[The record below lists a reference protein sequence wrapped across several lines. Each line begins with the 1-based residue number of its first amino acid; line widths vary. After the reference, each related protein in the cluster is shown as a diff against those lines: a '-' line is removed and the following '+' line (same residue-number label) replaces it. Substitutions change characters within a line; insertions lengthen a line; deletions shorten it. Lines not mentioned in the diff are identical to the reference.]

1 MYRDENKLETECGRC
16 WSCVREMTE
25 KNIGAVTGK
34 EEITVAVAGQP
45 NTGKSTI
52 FNRLTGLNQKV
63 GNWPGKTVDRKE
75 GRVVRGDRIY
85 RLVDL
90 PGTYGLTSNSM
101 EEEIARDYIVSGD
114 PDVVVAVVNAA
125 SVERSLYLVS
135 ELAELNTPIVI
146 ALNMMD
152 VAEQEGR
159 MIDARQLSAAIDLPV
174 VPMTASMN
182 QGVDQ
187 VFKTLDAMDLQHPQ
201 ERNSIEIPTEVS
213 RLAKLLDSPSSLP
226 YPKEWAASKLIE
238 GDYKVTQAV
247 KNALKDGKWKDEK
260 WKVVETFLSGHKKA
274 ANAIIRM
281 RQQWIDEACKKAIQ
295 DVKDCRSPSEKWD
308 RIFFHPL
315 WGRLIAF
322 LAIPLA
328 ALTGILLGMFTGGQV
343 LFAALEGGPKIKA
356 AWPGMLGSMAA
367 DGLAP
372 ALGWITALVCIIGFI
387 YAIFYFLE
395 DIGYLARISFLTD
408 TFLRRIGAGGKSA
421 IPLMLGL
428 MCNTVAIA
436 GTRVVETRRQRLVT
450 IVMLPFLPCAGQ
462 TMVAAIFTLAIFPI
476 KTAIIILV
484 GLTIINFLAASLV
497 GKFLGL
503 AVPHPKADGMIMELP
518 LFHRP
523 NFRTIFGGVR
533 MRIELFLRR
542 AAGVIFFGLL
552 IVWAV
557 SYFPKGEIQTSYLYQ
572 FGRLLEPAGSMIGLD
587 WRFMVALLSSFVAKE
602 ITVGTLAVLFSVSA
616 SDQQAI
622 MQAIQN
628 AISPAGAL
636 AFVVASHF
644 YIPCLGSMAVLK
656 SELGSWKKT
665 LPLLAGMFIL
675 AFTLAFV
682 TYHAAKI
689 II

>member
-1 MYRDENKLETECGRC
+1 MDKNRSGPECEGC
-16 WSCVREMTE
+16 YSCERGSVE

-90 PGTYGLTSNSM
+90 PGTYGLTANSV

-114 PDVVVAVVNAA
+114 PDVVMAVVNAA
-125 SVERSLYLVS
+125 SVERSIYLVS
-135 ELAELNTPIVI
+135 ELAGLKVPIVI

-159 MIDARQLSAAIDLPV
+159 RVDARQLSAAIDLPV

-187 VFKTLDAMDLQHPQ
+187 VFETLDAMDLQHPQ
-201 ERNSIEIPTEVS
+201 ERNSVELPSEVS
-213 RLAKLLDSPSSLP
+213 RLAELLDSPSSLP
-226 YPKEWAASKLIE
+226 YPKEWAASKMIE

-247 KNALKDGKWKDEK
+247 KNALKDGKWKA
-260 WKVVETFLSGHKKA
+260 VETFLSGHKEA
-274 ANAIIRM
+274 ANAIVRM
-281 RQQWIDEACKKAIQ
+281 RQKWIDAACEKVVQ
-295 DVKDCRSPSEKWD
+295 DVEDCRSPSEKWD
-308 RIFFHPL
+308 RIFLHPL

-322 LAIPLA
+322 LAIPLV
-328 ALTGILLGMFTGGQV
+328 ALTGVLLGMFTGGQA
-343 LFAALEGGPKIKA
+343 LYAALEGGPKIKA
-356 AWPGMLGSMAA
+356 AWPGMLGSMMA

-372 ALGWITALVCIIGFI
+372 ALGWITALVFIIGFV
-387 YAIFYFLE
+387 YAIFFFLE

-428 MCNTVAIA
+428 MCNAVAIA

-450 IVMLPFLPCAGQ
+450 IVMLPFLPCGGQ
-462 TMVAAIFTLAIFPI
+462 TVVAAIFTLAIFPI
-476 KTAIIILV
+476 KTAIIILA
-484 GLTIINFLAASLV
+484 GLTIINLLVASLA
-497 GKFLGL
+497 GKLLGFAL
-503 AVPHPKADGMIMELP
+503 PHPPADGMIMELP

-523 NFRTIFGGVR
+523 NFRTILWGVR

-552 IVWAV
+552 IIWAV

-572 FGRLLEPAGSMIGLD
+572 FGRFLEPAGSMIGLD

-602 ITVGTLAVLFSVSA
+602 ITAGTLAVLFSVSA

-682 TYHAAKI
+682 TYHVAKVI
-689 II
+689 I

>member
-1 MYRDENKLETECGRC
+1 MYPDKNKSRPECEGC
-16 WSCVREMTE
+16 YSCERRSVE

-34 EEITVAVAGQP
+34 EEITVALAGQP

-75 GRVVRGDRIY
+75 GRVVRGDRVY

-90 PGTYGLTSNSM
+90 PGTYGLTANSV

-125 SVERSLYLVS
+125 SVERSIYLAS
-135 ELAELNTPIVI
+135 ELAGFKVPIVI

-159 MIDARQLSAAIDLPV
+159 RVDARRFSAAIGLPV

-187 VFKTLDAMDLQHPQ
+187 IFETLDAMDPQHPQ
-201 ERNSIEIPTEVS
+201 ERNSVELPSEVS
-213 RLAKLLDSPSSLP
+213 RLAELLDSPSSLP

-238 GDYKVTQAV
+238 GDHKVTQAV
-247 KNALKDGKWKDEK
+247 KNALKDEK
-260 WKVVETFLSGHKKA
+260 WKAVETFLSGHKEA

-281 RQQWIDEACKKAIQ
+281 RQQWIDEACKKAVEN
-295 DVKDCRSPSEKWD
+295 VKACRSSSEKWD
-308 RIFFHPL
+308 RIFLHPL
-315 WGRLIAF
+315 WGRLVAF
-322 LAIPLA
+322 LAIPLS
-328 ALTGILLGMFTGGQV
+328 ALTGILLGMFTGGQA
-343 LFAALEGGPKIKA
+343 LYAALEGGPKIKA
-356 AWPGMLGSMAA
+356 AWPGMMGSMMA

-450 IVMLPFLPCAGQ
+450 IVMLPFLPCGGQ
-462 TMVAAIFTLAIFPI
+462 TVVAAIFTLAIFPV
-476 KTAIIILV
+476 KTAIIILA
-484 GLTIINFLAASLV
+484 GLTIINLLAASLA
-497 GKFLGL
+497 GKLL
-503 AVPHPKADGMIMELP
+503 SLTVPHPPADGMIMELP

-523 NFRTIFGGVR
+523 NLRTIFGGVR

-542 AAGVIFFGLL
+542 AAGVIFF
-552 IVWAV
+552 WPA
-557 SYFPKGEIQTSYLYQ
+557 Y
-572 FGRLLEPAGSMIGLD
+572 RLGD
-587 WRFMVALLSSFVAKE
+587 Q
-602 ITVGTLAVLFSVSA
+602 LFSWRR
-616 SDQQAI
+616 
-622 MQAIQN
+622 
-628 AISPAGAL
+628 
-636 AFVVASHF
+636 
-644 YIPCLGSMAVLK
+644 GSNQLSLSV
-656 SELGSWKKT
+656 WT
-665 LPLLAGMFIL
+665 LS
-675 AFTLAFV
+675 
-682 TYHAAKI
+682 
-689 II
+689 

>member
-1 MYRDENKLETECGRC
+1 MYRDENKSATECGRC
-16 WSCVREMTE
+16 WSCARERTE
-25 KNIGAVTGK
+25 KDIGAVTGK
-34 EEITVAVAGQP
+34 EVITVAVAGQP

-75 GRVVRGDRIY
+75 GRVVRGNRIY

-90 PGTYGLTSNSM
+90 PGTYGLTANSV
-101 EEEIARDYIVSGD
+101 EEEIARDYIVTGKL
-114 PDVVVAVVNAA
+114 DVVVAVVNAA
-125 SVERSLYLVS
+125 SVERSIYLVS
-135 ELAELNTPIVI
+135 ELAGLKAPIVI

-159 MIDARQLSAAIDLPV
+159 MINARQLSAAIDLPV

-187 VFKTLDAMDLQHPQ
+187 VFETLDAMSLQHPQ
-201 ERNSIEIPTEVS
+201 KRNSVELPSEVS
-213 RLAKLLDSPSSLP
+213 RLAELLDSPSSLP

-238 GDYKVTQAV
+238 GDAKVTQAV
-247 KNALKDGKWKDEK
+247 KNALKDGKWKA
-260 WKVVETFLSGHKKA
+260 VETFLSGHKEA
-274 ANAIIRM
+274 ANVIIRM
-281 RQQWIDEACKKAIQ
+281 RQQWIDEACKKAVE

-308 RIFFHPL
+308 RIFLHPL

-395 DIGYLARISFLTD
+395 DIGYLARLSFLTD

-484 GLTIINFLAASLV
+484 GLTIINVLVASLV

-503 AVPHPKADGMIMELP
+503 AVPHTPADGMIMELP

-542 AAGVIFFGLL
+542 AAAVIFFGLL

-587 WRFMVALLSSFVAKE
+587 WRFMVALLSSFFAKE

-675 AFTLAFV
+675 AFALAFI
-682 TYHAAKI
+682 TYHAAKVI
-689 II
+689 I

>member
-1 MYRDENKLETECGRC
+1 MYLNANKSEAACV
-16 WSCVREMTE
+16 SCRNSGSKRT
-25 KNIGAVTGK
+25 KKDIGAVTGK
-34 EEITVAVAGQP
+34 KEITVAVAGQP

-63 GNWPGKTVDRKE
+63 GNWPGKTVDLKE
-75 GRVVRGDRIY
+75 GRVVRGDRVY

-90 PGTYGLTSNSM
+90 PGTYGLTANSV
-101 EEEIARDYIVSGD
+101 EEEIARDYIVSGE

-125 SVERSLYLVS
+125 SVERSIYLVS
-135 ELAELNTPIVI
+135 ELVRLNVPIVV

-152 VAEQEGR
+152 VARHEGR
-159 MIDARQLSAAIDLPV
+159 MIDARKLSAAINLPV

-187 VFKTLDAMDLQHPQ
+187 VFEALDAMDLQYPQ
-201 ERNSIEIPTEVS
+201 ERNSIELPIEVS
-213 RLAKLLDSPSSLP
+213 RLAELLDFPSSLP
-226 YPKEWAASKLIE
+226 YPKEWAVSKLIE
-238 GDYKVTQAV
+238 GDYKVIQAV
-247 KNALKDGKWKDEK
+247 KNALKDGKWQDEK
-260 WKVVETFLSGHKKA
+260 LKAIETFLSGHKEA

-281 RQQWIDEACKKAIQ
+281 RQQWIDAACEKA
-295 DVKDCRSPSEKWD
+295 VKDVNDYRSSSEKWD
-308 RIFFHPL
+308 RVFLHPV

-322 LAIPLA
+322 FAIPLA
-328 ALTGILLGMFTGGQV
+328 ALTGVLLGMITGGQV
-343 LFAALEGGPKIKA
+343 LFAAMEGGPKIKA
-356 AWPGMLGSMAA
+356 AWPGMMGSMVA
-367 DGLAP
+367 DGIAP
-372 ALGWITALVCIIGFI
+372 AIGWITALVCIIGFI

-462 TMVAAIFTLAIFPI
+462 TMVAAVFTLAIFPV
-476 KTAIIILV
+476 KTAIIVLI
-484 GLTIINFLAASLV
+484 GLTIINFLASSLV
-497 GKFLGL
+497 GKFLSL
-503 AVPHPKADGMIMELP
+503 TVPHPRSDGMIMELP

-552 IVWAV
+552 IIWAV
-557 SYFPKGEIQTSYLYQ
+557 SYFPKGEIQNSYLYQ

-587 WRFMVALLSSFVAKE
+587 WRFMVALLSSFFAKE

-622 MQAIQN
+622 MQAVHN

-675 AFTLAFV
+675 AFALAFI
-682 TYHAAKI
+682 TYHAAKVI
-689 II
+689 I

>member
-1 MYRDENKLETECGRC
+1 MYPDKNKSRPECEGC
-16 WSCVREMTE
+16 YSCERRSVE

-34 EEITVAVAGQP
+34 EEITVALAGQP

-75 GRVVRGDRIY
+75 GRVVRGDRVY

-90 PGTYGLTSNSM
+90 PGTYGLTANSV

-125 SVERSLYLVS
+125 SVERSIYLAS
-135 ELAELNTPIVI
+135 ELAGFKVPIVI

-159 MIDARQLSAAIDLPV
+159 RVDARRFSAAIGLPV

-187 VFKTLDAMDLQHPQ
+187 IFETLDAMDPQHPQ
-201 ERNSIEIPTEVS
+201 ERNSVELPSEVS
-213 RLAKLLDSPSSLP
+213 RLAELLDSPSSLP

-238 GDYKVTQAV
+238 GDYKVTRAV
-247 KNALKDGKWKDEK
+247 KNALKDGKWQA
-260 WKVVETFLSGHKKA
+260 VETFLSGHKEV

-281 RQQWIDEACKKAIQ
+281 RQQWIDEACRKAVEN
-295 DVKDCRSPSEKWD
+295 VKACRSPSEKWD
-308 RIFFHPL
+308 RIFLHPL
-315 WGRLIAF
+315 WGRLVAF
-322 LAIPLA
+322 LAIPLS
-328 ALTGILLGMFTGGQV
+328 ALTGILLGMFTGGQA
-343 LFAALEGGPKIKA
+343 LYAALEGGPKIKA
-356 AWPGMLGSMAA
+356 AWPGMMGSMMA

-450 IVMLPFLPCAGQ
+450 IVMLP
-462 TMVAAIFTLAIFPI
+462 
-476 KTAIIILV
+476 
-484 GLTIINFLAASLV
+484 
-497 GKFLGL
+497 
-503 AVPHPKADGMIMELP
+503 
-518 LFHRP
+518 
-523 NFRTIFGGVR
+523 
-533 MRIELFLRR
+533 
-542 AAGVIFFGLL
+542 
-552 IVWAV
+552 
-557 SYFPKGEIQTSYLYQ
+557 
-572 FGRLLEPAGSMIGLD
+572 
-587 WRFMVALLSSFVAKE
+587 
-602 ITVGTLAVLFSVSA
+602 
-616 SDQQAI
+616 
-622 MQAIQN
+622 
-628 AISPAGAL
+628 
-636 AFVVASHF
+636 
-644 YIPCLGSMAVLK
+644 
-656 SELGSWKKT
+656 
-665 LPLLAGMFIL
+665 
-675 AFTLAFV
+675 
-682 TYHAAKI
+682 
-689 II
+689 

>member
-1 MYRDENKLETECGRC
+1 MYPDENRLETQCGRC
-16 WSCVREMTE
+16 RSCTLESAE
-25 KNIGAVTGK
+25 KNIGAVNGK

-90 PGTYGLTSNSM
+90 PGTYGLTANSV

-135 ELAELNTPIVI
+135 ELAELNTSTVI

-201 ERNSIEIPTEVS
+201 KRNSVGLPSEVS
-213 RLAKLLDSPSSLP
+213 RLAELLDFPSSLP

-247 KNALKDGKWKDEK
+247 KNALNDEK
-260 WKVVETFLSGHKKA
+260 WKAVETFLSGHKEA

-281 RQQWIDEACKKAIQ
+281 RQRWIDEACKKAVE
-295 DVKDCRSPSEKWD
+295 DAKDCRSPSEKWD
-308 RIFFHPL
+308 SIFLHPL

-328 ALTGILLGMFTGGQV
+328 ALMGILLGMFTGGQV

-356 AWPGMLGSMAA
+356 AWPGILGSMAA

-372 ALGWITALVCIIGFI
+372 AIGWITALVCIIGFI

-484 GLTIINFLAASLV
+484 GLTIINLLVASLA
-497 GKFLGL
+497 GKLLSFT
-503 AVPHPKADGMIMELP
+503 VPHPPADGMIMELP

-557 SYFPKGEIQTSYLYQ
+557 SYFPKGEVQTSYLYQ

-602 ITVGTLAVLFSVSA
+602 ITAGTLAVLFSVSA

-675 AFTLAFV
+675 AFALAFI
-682 TYHAAKI
+682 TYHAAKVI
-689 II
+689 I

>member
-1 MYRDENKLETECGRC
+1 MFLDKSGSGPECENCRSCDCGKA
-16 WSCVREMTE
+16 E
-25 KNIGAVTGK
+25 KDIGDVTGK
-34 EEITVAVAGQP
+34 EEITVALTGQP

-75 GRVVRGDRIY
+75 GRVARGNRVY

-90 PGTYGLTSNSM
+90 PGTYGLTANSM
-101 EEEIARDYIVSGD
+101 EEEIARDYIITD
-114 PDVVVAVVNAA
+114 RPDVVVAVVNAA
-125 SVERSLYLVS
+125 SVERSLYLVA
-135 ELAELNTPIVI
+135 ELAELNTPMVI

-159 MIDARQLSAAIDLPV
+159 RVDACQLSAAINLPV
-174 VPMTASMN
+174 VPMSASMN

-187 VFKTLDAMDLQHPQ
+187 IFETLDAMELPPSQKRKP
-201 ERNSIEIPTEVS
+201 IEPPSEVS
-213 RLAKLLDSPSSLP
+213 RLAGLLDSQSSLP
-226 YPKEWAASKLIE
+226 YPREWAASKLIE

-247 KNALKDGKWKDEK
+247 KNALKDRKWKE
-260 WKVVETFLSGHKKA
+260 VETFLSGHKET
-274 ANAIIRM
+274 ANAIIEM
-281 RQQWIDEACKKAIQ
+281 RRQWIDAACEKAVKAI
-295 DVKDCRSPSEKWD
+295 KDCRSPSEKWD
-308 RIFFHPL
+308 AIFLHPL
-315 WGRLIAF
+315 WGKLIAF

-328 ALTGILLGMFTGGQV
+328 ALTGILLGMFTGGQA
-343 LFAALEGGPKIKA
+343 LKAALEGGPKIKA
-356 AWPGMLGSMAA
+356 AWPGMMGSLVA
-367 DGLAP
+367 DGIAP

-387 YAIFYFLE
+387 YVIFYFLE
-395 DIGYLARISFLTD
+395 DIGYLARISFITD
-408 TFLRRIGAGGKSA
+408 TFLRRIGAGGKAA

-462 TMVAAIFTLAIFPI
+462 TMVAAIFTLAIFPV
-476 KTAIIILV
+476 KTALIILV
-484 GLTIINFLAASLV
+484 GLTIMNLLAASLV
-497 GKFLGL
+497 GKLAGL
-503 AVPHPKADGMIMELP
+503 AAPHPPADGMIMELP

-542 AAGVIFFGLL
+542 AGGVIFFGLL

-602 ITVGTLAVLFSVSA
+602 ITVGALAVLFSVSA

-675 AFTLAFV
+675 AFALAFII
-682 TYHAAKI
+682 YHAARVI
-689 II
+689 I

>member
-1 MYRDENKLETECGRC
+1 MYRDENKSETECGCC
-16 WSCVREMTE
+16 WSCDRERTNGDICAM
-25 KNIGAVTGK
+25 TGK

-75 GRVVRGDRIY
+75 GCVVRGDRIY

-90 PGTYGLTSNSM
+90 PGTYGLTANSV
-101 EEEIARDYIVSGD
+101 EEEIARDYIVTGK

-125 SVERSLYLVS
+125 SVERSIYLVS
-135 ELAELNTPIVI
+135 ELAGLKVPIVI

-152 VAEQEGR
+152 VAKHEGR

-187 VFKTLDAMDLQHPQ
+187 VFETLDAMDLQHPQ
-201 ERNSIEIPTEVS
+201 ERNSVELSSEVS
-213 RLAKLLDSPSSLP
+213 RLAELLDFPSSLP

-238 GDYKVTQAV
+238 GDHKVTQAV
-247 KNALKDGKWKDEK
+247 KNALKDGTWQDEK
-260 WKVVETFLSGHKKA
+260 WKAVETFLSGHKKA

-281 RQQWIDEACKKAIQ
+281 RQQWIDEACKKAVE
-295 DVKDCRSPSEKWD
+295 DAKDCRSPSEKWD
-308 RIFFHPL
+308 SIFLHPL

-343 LFAALEGGPKIKA
+343 LFAALGGGPKIKT

-484 GLTIINFLAASLV
+484 GLTIINLLVASLA
-497 GKFLGL
+497 GKLLSFT
-503 AVPHPKADGMIMELP
+503 VPHPPADGMIMELP

-557 SYFPKGEIQTSYLYQ
+557 SYFPKGEVQTSYLYQ

-602 ITVGTLAVLFSVSA
+602 ITAGTLAVLFSVSA

-675 AFTLAFV
+675 AFALAFI
-682 TYHAAKI
+682 TYHAAKVI
-689 II
+689 I